1 MADDSRSLA
10 ALPRRHLS
18 VVTTGRKLFP
28 RGVDWRTAPGRR
40 WRDLYLEYLESLG
53 GEDRASQYQRGQCR
67 ALATLRLG
75 QEQAEARLVTG
86 EQLDLEAYSTATN
99 TWRRLARDL
108 GLHKAPEPEP
118 AWPANEGRL

>member
-10 ALPRRHLS
+10 ALSKRHKS
-18 VVTTGRKLFP
+18 IVTTGRRLFP
-28 RGVDWRTAPGRR
+28 RGVDGRTAAGRR
-40 WRDLYLEYLESLG
+40 WRDLYLGYLDRLG
-53 GEDRASQYQRGQCR
+53 GEDRASEYQRGQFR
-67 ALATLRLG
+67 ALAALRLG

-86 EQLDLEAYSTATN
+86 ERLDLEAYSTATN

-118 AWPANEGRL
+118 AWPADGAQP